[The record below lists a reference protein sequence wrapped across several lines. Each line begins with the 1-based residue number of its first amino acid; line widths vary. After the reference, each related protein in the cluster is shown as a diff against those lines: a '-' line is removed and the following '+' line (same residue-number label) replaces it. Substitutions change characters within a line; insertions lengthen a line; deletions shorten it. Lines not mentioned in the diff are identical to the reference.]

1 MTNFAEE
8 KINRNITLVKRILI
22 FYHRVK
28 KYELSGYE
36 TNYETKGG
44 GKWDS
49 FAIELITSCEKLFFK
64 FFYRDYAR
72 IRPRLHGTGSIWL
85 RIKTSPDQLYLH
97 GTGSNVIDLAFPFTL

>member
-8 KINRNITLVKRILI
+8 KINRNITFVKRILI

-44 GKWDS
+44 GK
-49 FAIELITSCEKLFFK
+49 
-64 FFYRDYAR
+64 
-72 IRPRLHGTGSIWL
+72 
-85 RIKTSPDQLYLH
+85 
-97 GTGSNVIDLAFPFTL
+97 